1 MSHDLM
7 TIKNV
12 ADAESALQTVE
23 SDPRYASLALTPNL
37 PADPC
42 HEAEKLNCVKP
53 WGRQSSAK
61 MAFLLIQGMVV

>member
-37 PADPC
+37 TVDLR

-53 WGRQSSAK
+53 WGRQST
-61 MAFLLIQGMVV
+61 